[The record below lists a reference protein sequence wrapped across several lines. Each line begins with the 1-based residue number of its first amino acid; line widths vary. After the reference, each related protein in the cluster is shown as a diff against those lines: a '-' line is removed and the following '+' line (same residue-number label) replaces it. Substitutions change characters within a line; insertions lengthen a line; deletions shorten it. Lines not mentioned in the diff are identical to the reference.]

1 MSVGERL
8 AVGVVRGIHGL
19 RGAVKVE
26 ILTDRP
32 EQRFQEGARLFRE
45 GSAEVLTV
53 TSAHADVPGW
63 LVRFAE
69 ILDRSAAETLRNVY
83 LEVEVGPGEELPR
96 GAYYW
101 HELIGTPVVAVD
113 GTALG
118 TVQDVYRTGG
128 ADVFLVRGDLYG
140 EFDVP
145 VVREFIRIFA
155 PNRGEIVV
163 DVEALDLEIPKP
175 RRARGRRSRR
185 AELTGIPLPAV
196 PRADDADPGEP
207 DSTGEPDATKGS
219 VGAATVAAEAPSVI
233 DP

>member
-32 EQRFQEGARLFRE
+32 DERFQEGARLFRE
-45 GSAEVLTV
+45 GSADVLTV
-53 TSAHADVPGW
+53 TSAHADAPGW

-69 ILDRSAAETLRNVY
+69 IPDRSAAETLRNVY
-83 LEVEVGPGEELPR
+83 LEVEVGPADELPR

-101 HELIGTPVVAVD
+101 HQLIGTPVLAVD
-113 GTALG
+113 GTQLG

-163 DVEALDLEIPKP
+163 DAEALDLEIPKP

-185 AELTGIPLPAV
+185 AEVTGIPLPALPV
-196 PRADDADPGEP
+196 AG
-207 DSTGEPDATKGS
+207 DATPGAQATADGS
-219 VGAATVAAEAPSVI
+219 DAAPGSADAAAVVVEAPSATK
-233 DP
+233 P